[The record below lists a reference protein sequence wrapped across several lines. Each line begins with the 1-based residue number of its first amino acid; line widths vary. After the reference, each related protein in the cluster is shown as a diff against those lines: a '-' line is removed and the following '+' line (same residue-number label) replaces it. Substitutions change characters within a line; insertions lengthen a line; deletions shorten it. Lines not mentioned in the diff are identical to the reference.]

1 MAASDMAAALAE
13 LARRKREQLGLLNEA
28 SDRTKQLADAI
39 DRKDQV
45 SVQMVLAMR
54 DGPIRAMR
62 ALEDGIEDFLPT
74 LPEEDARR
82 CDALLHGAAAETP
95 EEEPL
100 AALAAQFRSRLKSVA
115 ELDETLSVR
124 MGGKKSFYHI
134 YKKPQK

>member
-1 MAASDMAAALAE
+1 MAAPESALAE
-13 LARRKREQLGLLNEA
+13 LARRKREQLGLLNEV
-28 SDRTKQLADAI
+28 SDLTKQLADAI

-62 ALEDGIEDFLPT
+62 ALEDGIEDLLPA

>member
-1 MAASDMAAALAE
+1 MAAPESALAE
-13 LARRKREQLGLLNEA
+13 LARRKREQLGLLDEV
-28 SDRTKQLADAI
+28 SDLTKQLADAI

-100 AALAAQFRSRLKSVA
+100 AALTARFQSRLKTVA
-115 ELDETLSVR
+115 ELDEKLSVR

-134 YKKPQK
+134 YKRPQK